1 MKKKAKS
8 PSCKFINRCDHRY
21 MKFVDCMVD
30 NNQPAEHC
38 YLYILMED
46 RDKAKLKT
54 VLKQDIKDYLDRGG

>member
-1 MKKKAKS
+1 
-8 PSCKFINRCDHRY
+8 